1 MLFILNIIALEG
13 NLENVERKE
22 MGKRINQ
29 SPTTQALNDV
39 NNLVY
44 FLPIFFIY
52 IYLLTGMLLRRQ
64 LVLF

>member
-44 FLPIFFIY
+44 FLPVFFIY
-52 IYLLTGMLLRRQ
+52 IYLLSGMLLHGQ